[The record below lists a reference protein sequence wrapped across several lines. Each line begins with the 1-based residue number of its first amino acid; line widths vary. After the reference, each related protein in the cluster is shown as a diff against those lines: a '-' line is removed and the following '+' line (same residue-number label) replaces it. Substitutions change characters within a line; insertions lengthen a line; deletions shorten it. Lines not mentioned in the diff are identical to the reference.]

1 MENWEGN
8 YVLKKNFDEK
18 QTLNNIFIGGD
29 GNGHK
34 ILILKMNNKE
44 LKEYIRFCKLNSHD
58 INFINKSNNV
68 VACYEEIY
76 LTFINIKPSLLVK
89 LRKYKKLFKKD

>member
-1 MENWEGN
+1 M
-8 YVLKKNFDEK
+8 LKKIFDK
-18 QTLNNIFIGGD
+18 KHTLNNIFIGGD

-44 LKEYIRFCKLNSHD
+44 LKEYMRFCKLNNYA

-68 VACYEEIY
+68 VACYKEIY
-76 LTFINIKPSLLVK
+76 LAFNQRLS
-89 LRKYKKLFKKD
+89 